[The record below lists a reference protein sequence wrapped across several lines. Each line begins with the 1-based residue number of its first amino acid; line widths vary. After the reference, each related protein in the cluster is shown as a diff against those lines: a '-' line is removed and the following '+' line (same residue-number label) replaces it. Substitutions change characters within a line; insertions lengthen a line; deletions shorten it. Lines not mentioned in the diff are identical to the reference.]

1 MPDQGS
7 NPGRW
12 LQMLFCSFL
21 YLMLPFPA
29 QNSPW
34 LPVDQKTKP
43 TPPKWSPWL
52 PRAKPQEHAD
62 WQEPRGEG
70 RDDVPA
76 VQGTAGPLPG
86 HETSTLRPS
95 ISHESPA
102 QMLCAASHKSLHQR
116 RLQSCSHLGNV
127 LLFLSCVPLW
137 PKHYTVEK
145 VSLKA
150 CSCL

>member
-1 MPDQGS
+1 MPG
-7 NPGRW
+7 PGLKPRP
-12 LQMLFCSFL
+12 LAPSALLLFLVFG
-21 YLMLPFPA
+21 A
-29 QNSPW
+29 QNPPR

-43 TPPKWSPWL
+43 TLAPPKWSPWL

-95 ISHESPA
+95 ISHERRA

-127 LLFLSCVPLW
+127 LLFLSCAPLW
-137 PKHYTVEK
+137 HKHYTVEK